1 MMFNLINTKILVI
14 TVLLLASIAGS
25 LAYRNAKDAENE
37 AAAARSRAAIQQ
49 AMKTSPNNW
58 GGSADTIRHYRPK

>member
-1 MMFNLINTKILVI
+1 MLNLINTKLLVFA
-14 TVLLLASIAGS
+14 VLLLATIAGS
-25 LAYRNAKDAENE
+25 LAYSNAKQAQKEAE
-37 AAAARSRAAIQQ
+37 AARSRAAIQQ